1 MNFSTP
7 TFALSLSKKLFFVCI
22 PVLLAALSACGKK
35 DESQTVGQKLD
46 VVVSKTEQA
55 ALEAKAKT
63 ESLMAKAGESMKS
76 EVEKAKAVGKTTA
89 ESVTT
94 NIGDSVI
101 TASVLAEF
109 ARDTEIN
116 AMKINVETKNGTVTL
131 NGSAPS
137 TASREKALI
146 LAKSVKGVGSVDNK
160 LMVTTN

>member
-1 MNFSTP
+1 MNFSTS
-7 TFALSLSKKLFFVCI
+7 TFSLSLTKKLFYVGIFA
-22 PVLLAALSACGKK
+22 LLAALGACGKK
-35 DESQTVGQKLD
+35 DDSQTVGQQLD

-76 EVEKAKAVGKTTA
+76 EVEKAKTVGKTA
-89 ESVTT
+89 AQSATT
-94 NIGDSVI
+94 NIGDSVT

-109 ARDTEIN
+109 ARDAELN

-137 TASREKALI
+137 TASREKALN

-160 LMVTTN
+160 LVVMTN

>member
-7 TFALSLSKKLFFVCI
+7 TFAPSLTKKLFSVGLLT
-22 PVLLAALSACGKK
+22 LLAALSACGKK

-55 ALEAKAKT
+55 TLEAKVKT
-63 ESLMAKAGESMKS
+63 ESLMAKAGESMKV
-76 EVEKAKAVGKTTA
+76 EVEKAKMVGKTTA

-94 NIGDSVI
+94 NISDSVI

-131 NGSAPS
+131 NGFAPS
-137 TASREKALI
+137 TASREKALT
-146 LAKSVKGVGSVDNK
+146 LAKSVKGVESVSNK
-160 LMVTTN
+160 LVVMTN

>member
-7 TFALSLSKKLFFVCI
+7 TFALSFTKKLFCLGIFA
-22 PVLLAALSACGKK
+22 LLITACGKK
-35 DESQTVGQKLD
+35 DDSKTVGQQLD

-76 EVEKAKAVGKTTA
+76 EVEKAKTVGKTTA

-109 ARDTEIN
+109 ARDTELN

-131 NGSAPS
+131 SGSAPS
-137 TASREKALI
+137 TASREKASN
-146 LAKSVKGVGSVDNK
+146 LAKTVKGVGSVDNK
-160 LMVTTN
+160 LAVTTN

>member
-7 TFALSLSKKLFFVCI
+7 TFALSLSKKFFSI
-22 PVLLAALSACGKK
+22 GILALLAALSACGKK

-55 ALEAKAKT
+55 ALDAKART

-76 EVEKAKAVGKTTA
+76 EVEKAKIVGKTTA

-94 NIGDSVI
+94 NIEDSVI
-101 TASVLAEF
+101 TASVLSEF

-137 TASREKALI
+137 TASREKALT

-160 LMVTTN
+160 LVVAVN